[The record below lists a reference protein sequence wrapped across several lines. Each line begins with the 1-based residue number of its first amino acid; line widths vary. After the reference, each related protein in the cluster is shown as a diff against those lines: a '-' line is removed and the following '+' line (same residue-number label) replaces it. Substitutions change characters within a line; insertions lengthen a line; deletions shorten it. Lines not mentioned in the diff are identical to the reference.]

1 MSRSN
6 PTEGSKNPSRRWFEY
21 AGGNDGGVVRYYDKE
36 KAEQVV
42 VGNKF
47 QFILLDQLSTVKGWH
62 DASDSG
68 IYANEVRDTKQD
80 TLVVRSFQGGVLAE
94 GFYANIR
101 DRIGNLGGH
110 YVASCYIAFKD
121 DDGKLA
127 IGNIGFKG
135 ACLRAWMDFQKACG
149 SKESNGKKVPA
160 YYVDAVKIDGYDE
173 GQKGKVVFRTP
184 KFSLAPISAES
195 NAAAIALDAELQEFL
210 SDYLKRPRV
219 EQTEIAKDAQAPA
232 ASVDEVDERRAAEFS
247 DDDIPF

>member
-21 AGGNDGGVVRYYDKE
+21 AGGNDGGVVRYYDKD
-36 KAEQVV
+36 KGEQVI
-42 VGNKF
+42 VGEKF

-80 TLVVRSFQGGVLAE
+80 TLVVRSFSGGVLAE
-94 GFYANIR
+94 GFYSDIR

-121 DDGKLA
+121 DDGNLA
-127 IGNIGFKG
+127 IGNLGLKG
-135 ACLRAWMDFQKACG
+135 ASLRAWMDFQKSCPR
-149 SKESNGKKVPA
+149 KESNGKKVPA

-173 GQKGKVVFRTP
+173 GQRGKVVFRTP
-184 KFSLAPISAES
+184 KFSLVPISPES
-195 NAAAIALDAELQEFL
+195 QKAAVALDQELQEFL
-210 SDYLKRPRV
+210 ADYLKRPRT
-219 EQTEIAKDAQAPA
+219 EASEIAKEAQAPSIDA
-232 ASVDEVDERRAAEFS
+232 IDEQRAAEFA